1 MTDARTIA
9 RLGLSGVA
17 VAETAAT
24 WTRWEHR
31 RRLFQAADERARQQ
45 GRPLLV
51 VLPRKEGWFNR
62 SMRLYE
68 YGARYTDIFRGR
80 KSPVIY
86 ADTLAGGVPAR
97 GDSAVLYV
105 ACVLEYVTD
114 LRRSMDEI
122 MRIAGD
128 RENIY
133 IVTVQPWTLTAALHP
148 SARWAGIA
156 DAHTVSMGPVTI
168 VHKGMAAGVLLTLA
182 GMSLAARKRPVPK
195 AAAPEPA
202 LETTLTRHKPPPRGD
217 R

>member
-1 MTDARTIA
+1 MTDVRTLA

-24 WTRWEHR
+24 WTRWDQR
-31 RRLFQAADERARQQ
+31 RRLFLAADERARLL

-68 YGARYTDIFRGR
+68 YGSRYSDIFSGGGA
-80 KSPVIY
+80 PVIF
-86 ADTLAGGVPAR
+86 ADTLARGVAAL
-97 GDSAVLYV
+97 GNDSAVLYV

-122 MRIAGD
+122 LRIAGAP
-128 RENIY
+128 ENIY

-148 SARWAGIA
+148 AARWAGIA
-156 DAHTVSMGPVTI
+156 DTHAVSMGPVTAL
-168 VHKGMAAGVLLTLA
+168 HKGAAVSVLL
-182 GMSLAARKRPVPK
+182 GLAALSVASGRRAV
-195 AAAPEPA
+195 APAGPEHV
-202 LETTLTRHKPPPRGD
+202 LDTTLTPTKPGD

>member
-24 WTRWEHR
+24 WTRWEQR
-31 RRLFQAADERARQQ
+31 RRLFLAADERARQQ

-68 YGARYTDIFRGR
+68 YGARYPDIFRDR
-80 KSPVIY
+80 KAPVIY
-86 ADTLAGGVPAR
+86 ADTLARGVPAR
-97 GDSAVLYV
+97 DDSAVLYV

-122 MRIAGD
+122 MRIAGEP
-128 RENIY
+128 ENIY
-133 IVTVQPWTLTAALHP
+133 IVTVQPWTFTAALHP
-148 SARWAGIA
+148 AARWAGIA
-156 DAHTVSMGPVTI
+156 DTHAVSMGPVTN
-168 VHKGMAAGVLLTLA
+168 VHKGAAAGVLLALTA
-182 GMSLAARKRPVPK
+182 MSLAARKRAVPK
-195 AAAPEPA
+195 AATSEPV
-202 LETTLTRHKPPPRGD
+202 LETTLTRHKPRPPGD